1 MLPEIDESSWPIIKV
16 TYPPVVTL
24 EEIPV
29 AAGRLRKIFTKQGPM
44 VTVSDIS
51 AVSVRA
57 ATPLIR
63 KRVAE
68 EADKLASM
76 GAFIAEA
83 TIIRNPIVRVLHVGH
98 AWLRVRTN
106 HPIAAFSDWPP
117 ALDWAR
123 ARAGLN
129 AAGLQQDSLP

>member
-1 MLPEIDESSWPIIKV
+1 MMPEIDESSWPIIKV
-16 TYPPVVTL
+16 TYPPIVTL

-29 AAGRLRKIFTKQGPM
+29 AASRLRQIFTTRGPM

-57 ATPLIR
+57 ATPIIR
-63 KRVAE
+63 KMVAE
-68 EADKLASM
+68 EADKLAAM

-106 HPIAAFSDWPP
+106 HPIAAFADWPP
-117 ALDWAR
+117 ALAWAR
-123 ARAGLN
+123 ARAGLD
-129 AAGLQQDSLP
+129 AAGLEQHSLR

>member
-1 MLPEIDESSWPIIKV
+1 MMPDIDESSWPIIKV
-16 TYPPVVTL
+16 TYPPIVTL

-29 AAGRLRKIFTKQGPM
+29 AASRLRKIFTTRGPM

-57 ATPLIR
+57 ATPVIR
-63 KRVAE
+63 KVVAE
-68 EADKLASM
+68 EADKLAAM

-106 HPIAAFSDWPP
+106 HPIAAFADWPP
-117 ALDWAR
+117 ALAWAR
-123 ARAGLN
+123 ARAGLD
-129 AAGLQQDSLP
+129 AAGLQQDSLR